1 MARRT
6 KKELSPDKRM
16 SAFLVLWEN
25 KHDGRPVR
33 GAAQR
38 LAIQFNVDKT
48 TINRLWRSSK
58 HPKRRARRQPGHQQ
72 PCHQWPHPRH
82 WFLWKWAQAI
92 RQQPKMGHTA
102 IAGSGESY
110 AAHWT
115 TINSST
121 GKESV
126 KPIFH
131 STWNVQA
138 GSLQMAHLCLKTFL
152 TKENKA
158 SRVAYALL

>member
-48 TINRLWRSSK
+48 TINRFWRVTK
-58 HPKRRARRQPGHQQ
+58 NK
-72 PCHQWPHPRH
+72 
-82 WFLWKWAQAI
+82 LD
-92 RQQPKMGHTA
+92 
-102 IAGSGESY
+102 
-110 AAHWT
+110 
-115 TINSST
+115 
-121 GKESV
+121 
-126 KPIFH
+126 
-131 STWNVQA
+131 
-138 GSLQMAHLCLKTFL
+138 AHLNILNGKPVNNPAINNHAINDLIHDIDFYESGRKLSGNNPKWDIPQLLEVVRAMRL
-152 TKENKA
+152 TE
-158 SRVAYALL
+158 